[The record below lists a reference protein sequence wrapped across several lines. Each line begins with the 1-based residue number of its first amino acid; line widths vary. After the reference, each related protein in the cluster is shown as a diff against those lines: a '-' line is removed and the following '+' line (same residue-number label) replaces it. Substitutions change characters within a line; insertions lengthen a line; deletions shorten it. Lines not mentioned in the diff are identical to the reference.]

1 MVPRSPRGW
10 DVLATIAVLAAFAIT
25 WPTLFVTHQVADS
38 IAPLVAAAGAAPL
51 VLLRTQPFAGW
62 ASSAVVALM
71 VAISLD
77 PLPEYGFPW
86 PVPHFLILLA
96 LLVAVALRASA
107 REIGIMWAGTTALF
121 LVFMPGDL
129 RAGWAVGGT
138 MLTVVALLVRW
149 LVLSRRELAR
159 QEQVSELER
168 ARRAVLEERSRI
180 ARDLHDVVAHSMSL
194 VVVQAQSAPQ
204 RLGGVTPAV
213 QREFDSIGEQAR
225 QALNE
230 VRGMLGVLRSDGQ
243 LAEALPQP
251 GLEQVEPLLREAR
264 AAGMDLSWDI
274 SGSPADCGPASAM
287 VVVRVIQESLA
298 NATRHA
304 PGAAVSVELTYTAE
318 AVGVV
323 VSNGRPTARGGEQGP
338 ASAASPHGGAGIVGM
353 RARVHALGGALTAEP
368 QPGGGFVVR
377 AEVPKTARVATTPD
391 AARS

>member
-1 MVPRSPRGW
+1 MPRSPRGW

-71 VAISLD
+71 VAISLE

-86 PVPHFLILLA
+86 PVPHFLVLLA

-194 VVVQAQSAPQ
+194 VVVQAQERPAAPGWRHSRRAARVRLHRRAGSSGPQ
-204 RLGGVTPAV
+204 R
-213 QREFDSIGEQAR
+213 
-225 QALNE
+225 
-230 VRGMLGVLRSDGQ
+230 
-243 LAEALPQP
+243 
-251 GLEQVEPLLREAR
+251 
-264 AAGMDLSWDI
+264 
-274 SGSPADCGPASAM
+274 GP
-287 VVVRVIQESLA
+287 
-298 NATRHA
+298 RHA
-304 PGAAVSVELTYTAE
+304 RCVAQR
-318 AVGVV
+318 
-323 VSNGRPTARGGEQGP
+323 RPARRG
-338 ASAASPHGGAGIVGM
+338 ASPTWAGAGGA
-353 RARVHALGGALTAEP
+353 P
-368 QPGGGFVVR
+368 
-377 AEVPKTARVATTPD
+377 
-391 AARS
+391 AA